1 MERELPLDSGARGG
15 VMYLLA
21 AERDRGGRARAER
34 PRARTLR
41 TGYCERKI
49 ELKSSS
55 DDSDGSDKLGP
66 AS

>member
-1 MERELPLDSGARGG
+1 
-15 VMYLLA
+15 MYLLA
-21 AERDRGGRARAER
+21 AERERGGRARAER
-34 PRARTLR
+34 PGARTLR